1 MEKITMKKKSLIIL
15 LLGIVLISVL
25 IIASSLFR
33 KTETSSSTITTTSS
47 SVTSD
52 SNYPSLNRLKALLI
66 ANSVDNKLQVFGKT
80 QITTVLFQDKN
91 LAVLSPESGEE
102 IQLPN
107 KVTDKK
113 NNLFE
118 IPDVKYAS
126 KTLKVGDTFGLAKK
140 DQTYYAYQEN

>member
-1 MEKITMKKKSLIIL
+1 MKKKSLIIL
-15 LLGIVLISVL
+15 SLSFVLISVL
-25 IIASSLFR
+25 IIAFSLFR
-33 KTETSSSTITTTSS
+33 KTETSSSTTTTTSS
-47 SVTSD
+47 SVISD
-52 SNYPSLNRLKALLI
+52 SNYPSLSELKALQGADI
-66 ANSVDNKLQVFGKT
+66 QVLGKT
-80 QITTVLFQDKN
+80 QITTVLFKDKN

-102 IQLPN
+102 IQLPI

-118 IPDVKYAS
+118 IPDLKYTS